1 MSQVLLAE
9 RINALRDEKNI
20 TVEDIERA
28 GISRSRYY
36 RFVRGQTQISV
47 VDLSR
52 LLKLLAVSFSELF
65 AGVIADPYQ
74 LSIGDLAKC
83 TETELRQKQAEIAQT
98 AASVGYPT
106 AEMVAIVIDI
116 IIDRRCGV
124 DYRDKTQRLYDR
136 MNSIQAFTIFE
147 MRVFSLIATDLTPKR
162 FFKLYRKFAHD
173 VQVFR
178 DYMPGNLFETSLMIH
193 MTALNQAVIW
203 PKKLNVT
210 DVWLTLEG
218 IMRQPARRSNVEIL
232 LLQRFTGLLRTYLT
246 MDSEVV
252 AAEIGVFLMAAQQ
265 MGVREMTMNTVQTSL
280 VAVWTR
286 LQLSKQQLHA
296 QKMAETLPAIITD
309 LTLQPRSQSFGEALR
324 RRLKDKHIRVR
335 SLEALGFSKSKLYR
349 VFEDVGTL
357 MIDEMLDLMRI
368 IGFETGDIVAVLMW
382 FPLDEQNARTNLYGA
397 SHSVVSPAVVRQ
409 SVTDI
414 EDYYENEVYADVR
427 ADVTWFGTERAT
439 QVATA
444 VANLLRELDEWHE
457 KEYRLVK
464 VGLMVVTNE
473 DELAMWFRRM
483 RQDHRDNRATRV
495 YTDRQIDAVE
505 YAIFGALFKGDFDRV
520 RQLVRLALTNN
531 PSLTNTLRYTAWR
544 WRVESYRLYE
554 QFAANPL
561 ETIRQLKGLYNNYA
575 VLLGDGPLVQYYQ
588 RRYDALWQQYR

>member
-36 RFVRGQTQISV
+36 RFVRGETQISV

-83 TETELRQKQAEIAQT
+83 TETELRQKQAEIEQT

-116 IIDRRCGV
+116 IIDRRSGV
-124 DYRDKTQRLYDR
+124 DYRDKTQRLYER
-136 MNSIQAFTIFE
+136 LNSIQAFTIFE

-162 FFKLYRKFAHD
+162 FFKLYRKFAH
-173 VQVFR
+173 VAQVFR

-252 AAEIGVFLMAAQQ
+252 AAEIGVFLVAAQQ
-265 MGVREMTMNTVQTSL
+265 IGVREMTMNTVQTSL
-280 VAVWTR
+280 VAVWKR
-286 LQLSKQQLHA
+286 LQL
-296 QKMAETLPAIITD
+296 MAETLLAVITD

-324 RRLKDKHIRVR
+324 RHLKDKNIRVR
-335 SLEALGFSKSKLYR
+335 SLEALGFSKSNLYR
-349 VFEDVGTL
+349 LFDDVGTL
-357 MIDEMLDLMRI
+357 MIDKMLDLMRI
-368 IGFETGDIVAVLMW
+368 IGFETGDIDAVLMW
-382 FPLDEQNARTNLYGA
+382 FPLDEQNECANLYGA
-397 SHSVVSPAVVRQ
+397 SHSVISPAVLRQ
-409 SVTDI
+409 SETDI
-414 EDYYENEVYADVR
+414 EDYYENEVYAAVR
-427 ADVTWFGTERAT
+427 PGRAK
-439 QVATA
+439 QVATV
-444 VANLLRELDEWHE
+444 VAKLLRELGEWHE
-457 KEYRLVK
+457 KEYRIVK
-464 VGLMVVTNE
+464 VGLMVVTND
-473 DELAMWFRRM
+473 DELAMCFWRM
-483 RQDHRDNRATRV
+483 RQDYRDNRVTRV
-495 YTDRQIDAVE
+495 YTDRQIDAAD
-505 YAIFGALFKGDFDRV
+505 YTIFGAPFKGDFDRV
-520 RQLVRLALTNN
+520 RQIVRLAVTNN
-531 PSLTNTLRYTAWR
+531 RI
-544 WRVESYRLYE
+544 
-554 QFAANPL
+554 
-561 ETIRQLKGLYNNYA
+561 IRH
-575 VLLGDGPLVQYYQ
+575 
-588 RRYDALWQQYR
+588 